1 MTKKYIIEKTI
12 QAINRLP
19 TDKAMEIS
27 DFAEFITKKYE
38 NYLLSEGMQHMVS
51 ESQTFDFLS
60 TEEDLY
66 SESDIKQKYSG

>member
-38 NYLLSEGMQHMVS
+38 NYLLSDGIQHMVS

>member
-12 QAINRLP
+12 QAIHRLP

-38 NYLLSEGMQHMVS
+38 NYLLSEGIQHMAS

>member
-38 NYLLSEGMQHMVS
+38 NYLLSEGIQHMVS

>member
-38 NYLLSEGMQHMVS
+38 NYLLSEGIQHMVS

-66 SESDIKQKYSG
+66 SESDIQQKYSG

>member
-38 NYLLSEGMQHMVS
+38 NYLLSEGIQHMVS
-51 ESQTFDFLS
+51 ESETFDFLS

>member
-1 MTKKYIIEKTI
+1 MTKKHIIEKTI
-12 QAINRLP
+12 QAINKLP

-27 DFAEFITKKYE
+27 DFAEFISKKYE
-38 NYLLSEGMQHMVS
+38 NYLLSESIQHMVN
-51 ESQTFDFLS
+51 EGQTFDFLS